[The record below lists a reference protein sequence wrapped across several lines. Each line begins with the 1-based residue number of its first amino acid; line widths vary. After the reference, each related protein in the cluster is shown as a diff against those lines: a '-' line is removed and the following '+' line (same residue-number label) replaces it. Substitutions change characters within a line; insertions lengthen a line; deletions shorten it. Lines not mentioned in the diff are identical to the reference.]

1 MKPIYSLVNLSRLLC
16 VMCLLLC
23 SSAGAAE
30 FRAGVQHVKAEEAHQ
45 LMTDDKSIQ
54 VLDVRT
60 PKEYAQG
67 HIKGAINIDY
77 YADDFAEQ
85 LEALDPNTTYLV
97 HCRSGVRSGRSLP
110 ILKAKGISHLIHL
123 DGGIRA
129 WNSADLPVVE

>member
-23 SSAGAAE
+23 SSVGAAE